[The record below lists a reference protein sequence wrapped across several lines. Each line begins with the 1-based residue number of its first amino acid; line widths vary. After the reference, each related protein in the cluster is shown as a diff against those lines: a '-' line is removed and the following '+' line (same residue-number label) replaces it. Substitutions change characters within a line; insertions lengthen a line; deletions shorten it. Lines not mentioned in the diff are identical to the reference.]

1 MFDPTLIPPDML
13 AELDKLA
20 LDSQAIVNDFLFR
33 LDQQSPVPETLYHYT
48 NAAGLKGILE
58 SGKLWLSDI
67 RSLNDPSEISH
78 PFSRVIKIL
87 EEVVASIHPAGA
99 KFTNNIK
106 AFAESG
112 LLQNVAHFFV
122 CSFSSEPDDLYQW
135 QSYAEQGCG
144 YAIAFDGKLLEN
156 VFITQSDGSP
166 DPHRSTLLIRY
177 DDTELE
183 QVQRAIVTRMASL
196 VTAPE
201 GRKDLSADAIN
212 AYMAELTVR
221 ALLPLLQVVLSF
233 KHPAYKHEHEF
244 RFLEIHRMD
253 QPPAFLTRQRA
264 NSEVRYRE
272 FNWRSRAPEAV
283 AEIRVGPAADL
294 EAATRHI
301 KDCLPAGINPRT
313 IPSDIPFRN
322 A

>member
-1 MFDPTLIPPDML
+1 MFDPTLVPPDMQT
-13 AELDKLA
+13 ELDKLA
-20 LDSQAIVNDFLFR
+20 IDAQAIVDEFLLR
-33 LDQQSPVPETLYHYT
+33 LDQQSLVPEILYHYT

-78 PFSRVIKIL
+78 PFSRVISTL
-87 EEVVASIHPAGA
+87 QEVVASSHPAGT

-106 AFAESG
+106 VFAESG
-112 LLQNVAHFFV
+112 LLQKVAHFFV

-135 QSYAEQGCG
+135 QSYAEQASG
-144 YAIAFDGKLLEN
+144 YALGFNGKLLEN
-156 VFITQSDGSP
+156 AFITKPDGSA

-183 QVQRAIVTRMASL
+183 HVQRAIVTRMASL

-201 GRKDLSADAIN
+201 GRKGLSADAIN

-221 ALLPLLQVVLSF
+221 ALLPLVQVVLSF
-233 KHPAYKHEHEF
+233 KHPAFKHEHEF

-253 QPPAFLTRQRA
+253 QPPAVQTRQR
-264 NSEVRYRE
+264 SSGEVRYRE
-272 FNWRSRAPEAV
+272 FDWRSRAPKAV
-283 AEIRVGPAADL
+283 VEIRVGPAADF
-294 EAATRHI
+294 EAATRYI
-301 KDCLPAGINPRT
+301 KDCLPAGTSPR
-313 IPSDIPFRN
+313 IIRSDIPFRN
-322 A
+322 V